1 MKISCHHRFER
12 RAFALLLVLF
22 TIVSMILVMGSVMEW
37 IASSVNQAKKNEIFT
52 DSQAAAEG
60 ATEIAFAQMD
70 RDFIQ
75 NGALNSESSYADL
88 LPVMTGWPIQF
99 TFAGTNSSDNPGSIS
114 VNIGT
119 QVPQLQA
126 LGTEYA
132 NLQGYLTPVT
142 VTATA
147 IPTGQLYK
155 VPATVSQT
163 FQFAEVPVFQ
173 FAIFY
178 NINLE
183 IDPGATMPIIG
194 AVFSNGGIWSGTAN
208 VTYSSSVEAA
218 GQVNTTG
225 TDPFLSTKTDSGTPA
240 ANFLE
245 AHQPVSSV
253 DPLEMPIGASTNNSE
268 SNVIAILEI
277 PPSSVA
283 APQSVAYAKTNLIYD
298 FNAASLVVS
307 NWSNGTNSS
316 APTGNNFQV
325 YLQDV
330 NPSGTSWCAPS
341 TGHRNQLTNDYYV
354 VTNSSGTT
362 IVTSNLFSLLGF
374 TSSDLTNS
382 WGPSAKFL
390 TWKVGTTNWG
400 VKYAGWSFL
409 TNVSFYDYRESKTV
423 QAVEIV
429 VSNLDAWITNNGVN
443 GGSNWNYALTAD
455 NGRGIDSVYVY
466 NSVPMTSSQM
476 PAVRV
481 IGGAQLP
488 YNLVVISGTTYT
500 NDGLTVATPQP
511 AYIDGDYNVRL
522 ATDSAG
528 SEPGANNL
536 AHTYPAAILAD
547 AITVLSDSWKDSYN
561 SSTVLGS
568 RVPTATCFNA
578 ACLEGIVQSSTSYP
592 TSGGA
597 TGYSGG
603 VENFLRL
610 LEDWSGSI
618 PLTYN
623 GSIIVMFPSQY
634 ATNFWQ
640 ETGNYY
646 NAPERNWSF
655 DTNFENA
662 AGLPPLTP
670 TFSTALRQ
678 TWTGN

>member
-1 MKISCHHRFER
+1 
-12 RAFALLLVLF
+12 
-22 TIVSMILVMGSVMEW
+22 
-37 IASSVNQAKKNEIFT
+37 
-52 DSQAAAEG
+52 
-60 ATEIAFAQMD
+60 
-70 RDFIQ
+70 
-75 NGALNSESSYADL
+75 
-88 LPVMTGWPIQF
+88 
-99 TFAGTNSSDNPGSIS
+99 
-114 VNIGT
+114 
-119 QVPQLQA
+119 
-126 LGTEYA
+126 
-132 NLQGYLTPVT
+132 
-142 VTATA
+142 
-147 IPTGQLYK
+147 
-155 VPATVSQT
+155 
-163 FQFAEVPVFQ
+163 
-173 FAIFY
+173 
-178 NINLE
+178 
-183 IDPGATMPIIG
+183 MPILG
-194 AVFSNGGIWSGTAN
+194 AVFSNGGIWSGTPN
-208 VTYSSSVEAA
+208 VAYSSAVWAVN
-218 GQVNTTG
+218 QVNTTG
-225 TDPFLSTKTDSGTPA
+225 TDPFLTSKTDSGTPA
-240 ANFLE
+240 VNFTE
-245 AHQPVSSV
+245 AGQPVSGVASV
-253 DPLEMPIGASTNNSE
+253 SVGVFNLLGTNNLE
-268 SNVIAILEI
+268 AILDL
-277 PPSSVA
+277 PPSEVS
-283 APQSVAYAKTNLIYD
+283 APQPIAYYISNGVYA
-298 FNAASLVVS
+298 FNRASLIVS
-307 NWSNGTNSS
+307 NWISGTNKSN
-316 APTGNNFQV
+316 PTGNNFQV

-330 NPSGTSWCAPS
+330 NPAGAVWFPPI
-341 TGHRNQLTNDYYV
+341 TGHWNQLTNDFYI
-354 VTNSSGTT
+354 VTNSSSSSTT
-362 IVTSNLFSLLGF
+362 IVTSNLFSLPGF

-429 VSNLDAWITNNGVN
+429 VSNLDTWITNNGVN

-466 NSVPMTSSQM
+466 NSVPMTSSHL

-511 AYIDGDYNVRL
+511 AYIGGDYNVRL
-522 ATDSAG
+522 ATDAAS
-528 SEPGANNL
+528 SQPGTNNL

-561 SSTVLGS
+561 VNTNLSS

-640 ETGNYY
+640 ATGNYY

>member
-1 MKISCHHRFER
+1 M
-12 RAFALLLVLF
+12 VLF
-22 TIVSMILVMGSVMEW
+22 TVVSMVLVMASIMEW
-37 IASSVNQAKKNEIFT
+37 LASSVKQTQRNQTYT
-52 DSQAAAEG
+52 DSEAAAEG
-60 ATEIAFAQMD
+60 VTEIAFAQMD

-75 NGALNSESSYADL
+75 NGTLNSESSYSDL

-99 TFAGTNSSDNPGSIS
+99 TFAGTNSSDSPGSIY
-114 VNIGT
+114 VNIGNE
-119 QVPQLQA
+119 QKQLQA
-126 LGTEYA
+126 LGTTYA
-132 NLQGYLTPVT
+132 NLQGYLQPVT

-147 IPTGQLYK
+147 TPVGQLYN

-183 IDPGATMPIIG
+183 IDPGAPMPITG
-194 AVFSNGGIWSGTAN
+194 AVFSNGGIWSGNAN
-208 VTYSSSVEAA
+208 PTYSSSVEAA
-218 GQVNTTG
+218 GQVNTSG
-225 TDPFLSTKTDSGTPA
+225 TDPFLSTKTDVGTPA
-240 ANFLE
+240 ANFTE
-245 AHQPVSSV
+245 AGQPVSGV
-253 DPLEMPIGASTNNSE
+253 DSLEMPIGASTNNSE

-298 FNAASLVVS
+298 YNAASLVVS

-316 APTGNNFQV
+316 TPTGNNFRV

-330 NPSGTSWCAPS
+330 NPSCPPS
-341 TGHRNQLTNDYYV
+341 TSHMNQLTNDFYI
-354 VTNSSGTT
+354 VTNSTGATV
-362 IVTSNLFSLLGF
+362 VTSNLFSLPSF
-374 TSSDLTNS
+374 TGSYLTNS

-400 VKYAGWSFL
+400 VKYAGWSWL

-429 VSNLDAWITNNGVN
+429 VSNLDTWITNNGIN

-455 NGRGIDSVYVY
+455 NDRGIDSVYVY
-466 NSVPMTSSQM
+466 NSVPMTSSQL

-481 IGGAQLP
+481 IGGALLP
-488 YNLVVISGTTYT
+488 YNLVVVSGATYT
-500 NDGLTVATPQP
+500 NQGLSVATPQP
-511 AYIDGDYNVRL
+511 MYVAGDYNVRI
-522 ATDSAG
+522 ATDAASSKAG
-528 SEPGANNL
+528 SNNM
-536 AHTYPAAILAD
+536 AHTYPAGILAD
-547 AITVLSDSWKDSYN
+547 AVTVLSDSWKDSYN
-561 SSTVLGS
+561 VNTNLSS
-568 RVPTATCFNA
+568 RVPTATIFNA
-578 ACLEGIVQSSTSYP
+578 ACLEGIVPSSTSYP

-610 LEDWSGSI
+610 LEDWSVSI
-618 PLTYN
+618 PVTYN

-634 ATNFWQ
+634 ATNVWQ
-640 ETGNYY
+640 QTGYYY
-646 NAPERNWSF
+646 NPPQRNWSF
-655 DTNFENA
+655 DTNFENSA
-662 AGLPPLTP
+662 LLPPLTP

-678 TWTGN
+678 SWAGN